1 MLVEINNLNSRT
13 TTAHLM
19 QLFFPFGK
27 LESVRIVR
35 EEQSGRSSCFGIVSL
50 SYRAGM
56 MAITELHNRLFMGHY
71 LEVYE
76 TDLMA

>member
-27 LESVRIVR
+27 LDSVRIVK
-35 EEQSGRSSCFGIVSL
+35 EEQSGKSCCFGIVSL
-50 SYRAGM
+50 GYRAGL
-56 MAITELHNRLFMGHY
+56 MAITELHDRLFMGHY